1 MEQPHLQGVWRAQ
14 FTTVP
19 GQPGHSDSHAVLHL
33 HPHPELSGSVR
44 GTVQRGG
51 STAQV
56 TGDVHL
62 GELTLEESTDG
73 VHISATW
80 LGDVI
85 EGSCGKEIH
94 GIWNTHTPEITTPF
108 VLRKQA
114 P

>member
-1 MEQPHLQGVWRAQ
+1 MERPHLQGVWHAQ
-14 FTTVP
+14 LPGLP
-19 GQPGHSDSHAVLHL
+19 GQSERHAVLHL

-44 GTVQRGG
+44 GTVQRGAG
-51 STAQV
+51 TAQV
-56 TGDVHL
+56 TGDVHQ

-80 LGDVI
+80 LGDVV

-94 GIWNTHTPEITTPF
+94 GIWNTQTPETTTPF

-114 P
+114 AGQ